1 MKAKY
6 VGTAAAVAAA
16 LVLSACGGKASF
28 QISGTVLTSAGTPIA
43 NSGLVLANGSDT
55 VAVALGQST
64 FTFPN
69 SVSYG
74 TEYNVT
80 VQTQPQ
86 HMTCAVLNPH
96 GSAGQTTSIS
106 VSVQCVQNAYAVGG
120 TVSNLKVDGLTIIN
134 GSGSAIT
141 PIASGATT
149 FTYGGTIPV
158 GTPYGLT
165 IYTQPSQKDATTGVV
180 TTQTC
185 TLVNGTGVMGDA
197 ERRDVVITCQ

>member
-6 VGTAAAVAAA
+6 VGTAAALAAA

-28 QISGTVLTSAGTPIA
+28 QLTGTVQTTNGTPIA
-43 NSGLVLANGSDT
+43 NSGLVLANGDDT
-55 VAVALGQST
+55 VAVGLGQGT

-69 SVSYG
+69 SISYG

-80 VQTQPQ
+80 VKTQPQ
-86 HMTCAVLNPH
+86 HMTCGVQNPH

-106 VSVQCVQNAYAVGG
+106 VSVVCSQNAYAVGG
-120 TVSNLKVDGLTIIN
+120 TVSNLKVNGLSIIN
-134 GSGSAIT
+134 GSNSSAT
-141 PIASGATT
+141 PIAAGSTT

-165 IYTQPSQKDATTGVV
+165 IYTQPSETDTTTNV
-180 TTQTC
+180 TKTQTC